1 MKKTDSFILILV
13 TYYDSLWGK
22 ISFGFEEP
30 QGLLDFKVQKTVSNL
45 KKWQS

>member
-1 MKKTDSFILILV
+1 MFYHFYEKKKDSLILILV

-30 QGLLDFKVQKTVSNL
+30 QGLLDFKVSENSK
-45 KKWQS
+45 